1 MIPRPRAESL
11 LRTCAMG
18 VRVPVTC
25 PTRGRTLF
33 CVAHTRG
40 TSSAR
45 ARWECACRQL
55 APHAHVLFFVERT
68 RGEPSPHVRD
78 GSARAGNSP
87 HTWTYSFLRSA
98 HAGNPLCTCTMGV
111 RVPVTRPARART
123 LFCGAHAHVLIIKQV
138 GDMYSDL
145 DKLKSRVE
153 RRRIPI
159 SESSYF
165 YSAYFSSS
173 CV

>member
-1 MIPRPRAESL
+1 HACGELARHVHDGGARADSSPHTRTYSFLWSAHAGNL

-18 VRVPVTC
+18 VRVPVTR

-33 CVAHTRG
+33 CGAHTRE
-40 TSSAR
+40 TLSPR
-45 ARWECACRQL
+45 ARWGRACRSL
-55 APHAHVLFFVERT
+55 APHAHVLLFAERT
-68 RGEPSPHVRD
+68 RREPPPH
-78 GSARAGNSP
+78 AR
-87 HTWTYSFLRSA
+87 
-98 HAGNPLCTCTMGV
+98 
-111 RVPVTRPARART
+111 
-123 LFCGAHAHVLIIKQV
+123 VLIKKQV
-138 GDMYSDL
+138 ADMYSDL